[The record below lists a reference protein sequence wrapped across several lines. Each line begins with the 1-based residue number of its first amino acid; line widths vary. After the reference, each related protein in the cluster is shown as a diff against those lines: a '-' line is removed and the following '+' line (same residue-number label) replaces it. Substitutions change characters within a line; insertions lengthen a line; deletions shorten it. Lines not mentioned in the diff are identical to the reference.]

1 MLVTIWNGKTF
12 GSIAEAEDALLILQK
27 DYIDSLFYLIHS
39 KTDKTDLDLVPFLEM
54 VDNFSSTNKDIKKL
68 KECKKWIQD

>member
-27 DYIDSLFYLIHS
+27 DYIDSLFFWINS
-39 KTDKTDLDLVPFLEM
+39 KSRGDLDLVPFLEM
-54 VDNFSSTNKDIKKL
+54 VDNLSNTNRDIKKL
-68 KECKKWIQD
+68 KDCKKWVQD